1 MQGASARQSRACVV
15 RGVRGKF
22 FPLCSSVPRRLR
34 LRSRGCNERTCGA
47 MRARIFLLIAA
58 LPCSTHA
65 RSSRNLSPCP
75 AGSVEKQCMSDG
87 GWYCCADQRCNIK
100 RNCASNPGLLHC
112 ACPRW
117 YGDRRRF
124 NRQELARN
132 TRPQASLSAR
142 SAGTHR
148 RTSPQ
153 PLPPRPA
160 HTAGTSPQPLPQRPA
175 HTGATSP
182 QPPYRSLLPPSAT
195 PTLTTSPPSP
205 PQPSSW
211 WQKDSRGGKLEH
223 DEGTT
228 EAICLSDPPPP
239 DGDPDPCARTRGVA
253 MPVRCRKPRT
263 SALSDVL
270 YDWDSVRCSA

>member
-1 MQGASARQSRACVV
+1 MRINAATSNGTAPAIPACCIARVRVGTVTGGGSTDKNWRAI
-15 RGVRGKF
+15 RD
-22 FPLCSSVPRRLR
+22 PRRV
-34 LRSRGCNERTCGA
+34 S
-47 MRARIFLLIAA
+47 
-58 LPCSTHA
+58 LPA
-65 RSSRNLSPCP
+65 
-75 AGSVEKQCMSDG
+75 
-87 GWYCCADQRCNIK
+87 
-100 RNCASNPGLLHC
+100 
-112 ACPRW
+112 
-117 YGDRRRF
+117 
-124 NRQELARN
+124 
-132 TRPQASLSAR
+132 
-142 SAGTHR
+142 
-148 RTSPQ
+148 
-153 PLPPRPA
+153 RPA